1 MSMPQMAC
9 GFNSTCQQIQCRM
22 GIRKLFLCPTACLKA
37 NDLLW
42 WWYYKCLREKGIY
55 NDVSVL
61 LKSDLDTVAPGDSN
75 SYFSSTFKLS
85 SYQCPAKEKCIC
97 QFIPTNY
104 PISTL
109 SNGIYHLKLPC
120 YTWQVTQ
127 SKTQR
132 NPAMNGTVVEAYV
145 DENL

>member
-1 MSMPQMAC
+1 MSQSK
-9 GFNSTCQQIQCRM
+9 GS
-22 GIRKLFLCPTACLKA
+22 L
-37 NDLLW
+37 NDA
-42 WWYYKCLREKGIY
+42 
-55 NDVSVL
+55 SVL
-61 LKSDLDTVAPGDSN
+61 LKSDLDTVVPGDSS
-75 SYFSSTFKLS
+75 SYFSSTFKLN
-85 SYQCPAKEKCIC
+85 SYQRPAKEKCIC

-132 NPAMNGTVVEAYV
+132 IPAMYGTVVEAYV